1 MNDKPSP
8 GGKILKGCIPL
19 LALFGAVAVA
29 VYLIVPSRVPPG
41 FRVAAS
47 VAAAVFISLGLSS
60 FWSLARGFGSGEKS
74 RAALVRR
81 AATGETPDDNEPIL
95 ATGTVRSLSRPL
107 VAPISGTECVSYI
120 YNMFYW
126 TLDSRRRRI
135 KVPVYW
141 GYASQPFAVDTA
153 SSRRTVRAM
162 PQMKHSAEEFPGSAA
177 VERAD
182 AIIRS
187 ETFEEVDPNPVATV
201 GTVFAAVNE
210 MFTDEDGFTSRHW
223 KRKGDERG
231 AGELKLE
238 ETVLPAGATA
248 SVLGTWSAARGAIVP
263 DLGSSGHIGVNAT
276 TGPAD
281 ELLASSGQHSFT
293 SYLVT
298 AIILTLIGAG
308 IVWFA
313 VNVLPDK
320 VPWRGSFATL
330 RRLP

>member
-8 GGKILKGCIPL
+8 WGKILSGCIPL

-29 VYLIVPSRVPPG
+29 VYLIVPSTVPPG
-41 FRVAAS
+41 FRVIAS
-47 VAAAVFISLGLSS
+47 VAAAVFISLALSS

-95 ATGTVRSLSRPL
+95 ATGTIRSLSKPL
-107 VAPISGTECVSYI
+107 VAPLSGSECVAYI
-120 YNMFYW
+120 YSMSYW

-135 KVPVYW
+135 KIPVYW

-153 SSRRTVRAM
+153 SSRRTVRAI
-162 PQMKHSAEEFPGSAA
+162 PQMKHSAQEFPGGAA

-187 ETFEEVDPNPVATV
+187 QTFEEVDPNLLAAV
-201 GTVFAAVNE
+201 GTTFAAVNE
-210 MFTDEDGFTSRHW
+210 MFTDEDGFASRHW

-231 AGELKLE
+231 AGELNLE
-238 ETVLPAGATA
+238 ETVLPVGATA

-263 DLGSSGHIGVNAT
+263 DLSSSGHIGVNAT
-276 TGPAD
+276 TGSAN
-281 ELLASSGQHSFT
+281 ELLASGGQHSFT
-293 SYLVT
+293 SYVVT
-298 AIILTLIGAG
+298 AIIFSLIGAG

-313 VNVLPDK
+313 VNVLPGK
-320 VPWRGSFATL
+320 AL
-330 RRLP
+330 